1 MDELETI
8 AALAALAQATRL
20 QAFRALVQAEPDG
33 IAAGDLAQRL
43 GVPQN
48 TLSAHLTVLS
58 QAGLVTGLRQ
68 GRSIVYH
75 ANPEQLRQMM
85 LYLLKDCCGGKA
97 SLCEPLIA
105 ELTGSYTDTCSP
117 ACALLPDS
125 RMP

>member
-1 MDELETI
+1 METI

-20 QAFRALVQAEPDG
+20 QAFRTLVQAEPEG

-48 TLSAHLTVLS
+48 TLSAHLTVLA
-58 QAGLVTGLRQ
+58 QAKLVTGLRQ

-75 ANPEQLRQMM
+75 ANLDQLRQMT

-105 ELTGSYTDTCSP
+105 ELTGNCIDACSP
-117 ACALLPDS
+117 ACAPPASS

>member
-1 MDELETI
+1 MDEQDTI

-20 QAFRALVQAEPDG
+20 QAFRTLVQAEPEG

-48 TLSAHLTVLS
+48 TLSAHLTVLA

-75 ANPEQLRQMM
+75 ANLDQLRQMT
-85 LYLLKDCCGGKA
+85 LYLLRDCCGGKA

-105 ELTGSYTDTCSP
+105 ELTGNCTDTCSP
-117 ACALLPDS
+117 VCAPLPDS
-125 RMP
+125 RIP

>member
-20 QAFRALVQAEPDG
+20 QAFRALVQAEPEG
-33 IAAGDLAQRL
+33 VAAGELAQRL

-48 TLSAHLTVLS
+48 TLSAHLSVLA

-75 ANPEQLRQMM
+75 ANLDQLRQMT
-85 LYLLKDCCGGKA
+85 LYLLKDCCSGKA

-105 ELTGSYTDTCSP
+105 ELTGSCTETCTPGCAPP
-117 ACALLPDS
+117 AGN

>member
-1 MDELETI
+1 MDESETI

-20 QAFRALVQAEPDG
+20 QAFRALVQAEPEG
-33 IAAGDLAQRL
+33 VAAGELAQRL

-48 TLSAHLTVLS
+48 TLSAHLSVLA

-75 ANPEQLRQMM
+75 ANLDQLRQMT
-85 LYLLKDCCGGKA
+85 LYLLKDCCSGKA

-105 ELTGSYTDTCSP
+105 ELTGSCTETCTPGCAPP
-117 ACALLPDS
+117 AGN